1 MAMTL
6 PSRMPYWVWAASMA
20 TACSLRSV
28 WAAPELG
35 LELVELLL
43 LTVDLVDELG
53 ELLPGLVEVLLGV
66 GQRAGRERRQHD
78 DGERRHG
85 GARPGTC

>member
-1 MAMTL
+1 MGL
-6 PSRMPYWVWAASMA
+6 GRLDGDGLLVEVR
-20 TACSLRSV
+20 LGR
-28 WAAPELG
+28 PELG